1 MLLNEE
7 LGSPEEV
14 QKAIRDMRAGVTS
27 IDRRKEYWR
36 DDEDQKL
43 VELFREGLGIS
54 ELAVLFQ
61 RSERAIMKRIE
72 QLKLYGRV
80 RPSRECKKQLE
91 GCLCP
96 NCTCQNECA
105 KRSKTK

>member
-14 QKAIRDMRAGVTS
+14 QKAIRDMRAGVAS

-36 DDEDQKL
+36 DDEDHKL
-43 VELFREGLGIS
+43 GELFREGLGIS

-61 RSERAIMKRIE
+61 RSERAIMKRIDY
-72 QLKLYGRV
+72 LRLYRRV
-80 RPSRECKKQLE
+80 RPARECKKQLK

-96 NCTCQNECA
+96 DCACQNNCI
-105 KRSKTK
+105 KQSKTK